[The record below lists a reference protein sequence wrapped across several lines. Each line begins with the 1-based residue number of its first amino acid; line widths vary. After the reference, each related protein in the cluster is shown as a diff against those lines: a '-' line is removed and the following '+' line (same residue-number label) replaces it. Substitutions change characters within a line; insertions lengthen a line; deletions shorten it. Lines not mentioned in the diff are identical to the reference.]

1 MLNLQEMKTNLL
13 KKVAIMLIDNKI
25 FQIVGV
31 LLIAAFTLGF
41 GIGAVT
47 EYSLTTKNKVVTEVY
62 VVKQGDTLM
71 EICAEY
77 RKRDCRNPYILEYL
91 DEIRRLNPHIDS
103 NLQIGDELKI
113 QYKVSGNN

>member
-1 MLNLQEMKTNLL
+1 MKTEIL
-13 KKVAIMLIDNKI
+13 KKLATTLIDNKI

-31 LLIAAFTLGF
+31 VFIAAFTLGF
-41 GIGAVT
+41 LSGAIT

-77 RKRDCRNPYILEYL
+77 RKRDFRNPYILEYM
-91 DEIRRLNPHIDS
+91 DEIRRLNPQIDT
-103 NLQIGDELKI
+103 NLQVGEELKI
-113 QYKVSGNN
+113 QYKVGDDK

>member
-1 MLNLQEMKTNLL
+1 MK
-13 KKVAIMLIDNKI
+13 NKI
-25 FQIVGV
+25 LRV
-31 LLIAAFTLGF
+31 AAVVFFAGLTLGF
-41 GIGAVT
+41 FTGAVT

-103 NLQIGDELKI
+103 NLQIGDALKI
-113 QYKVSGNN
+113 QYKEKADE

>member
-1 MLNLQEMKTNLL
+1 MKDKIL
-13 KKVAIMLIDNKI
+13 KVALVV
-25 FQIVGV
+25 FFAG
-31 LLIAAFTLGF
+31 LTLGF
-41 GIGAVT
+41 FTGAVT

-113 QYKVSGNN
+113 QYKEKADD

>member
-1 MLNLQEMKTNLL
+1 MKDKLL
-13 KKVAIMLIDNKI
+13 KVALVV
-25 FQIVGV
+25 FFAG
-31 LLIAAFTLGF
+31 LTLGF
-41 GIGAVT
+41 FTGAVT

-91 DEIRRLNPHIDS
+91 DEIRRLNPNVDT
-103 NLQIGDELKI
+103 NLQVGDELKI
-113 QYKVSGNN
+113 QYREQSK

>member
-1 MLNLQEMKTNLL
+1 MKDKILR
-13 KKVAIMLIDNKI
+13 VALVV
-25 FQIVGV
+25 FFAG
-31 LLIAAFTLGF
+31 LTLGF
-41 GIGAVT
+41 FTGAVT

-113 QYKVSGNN
+113 QYKEKADE

>member
-1 MLNLQEMKTNLL
+1 MKNEML
-13 KKVAIMLIDNKI
+13 KKLAATLIDSKI

-31 LLIAAFTLGF
+31 VFIAAFTLGF
-41 GIGAVT
+41 LSGAIT

-77 RKRDCRNPYILEYL
+77 RKRDFRNPYILEYM
-91 DEIRRLNPHIDS
+91 DEIRRLNPQIDT
-103 NLQIGDELKI
+103 NLQVGEEIKI
-113 QYKVSGNN
+113 QYKEKSDE

>member
-1 MLNLQEMKTNLL
+1 MKKEIL
-13 KKVAIMLIDNKI
+13 KKLAATLIDNKI

-31 LLIAAFTLGF
+31 VFIAAFTLGF
-41 GIGAVT
+41 LSGAIT

-77 RKRDCRNPYILEYL
+77 RKRDFRNPYILEYM
-91 DEIRRLNPHIDS
+91 DEIRRLNPQIDT
-103 NLQIGDELKI
+103 NLQVGDQLKI
-113 QYKVSGNN
+113 QYKVGDDK

>member
-1 MLNLQEMKTNLL
+1 MKTKIL
-13 KKVAIMLIDNKI
+13 KKLAITLIDNKI

-31 LLIAAFTLGF
+31 VFIAAFTLGF
-41 GIGAVT
+41 LSGAIT

-77 RKRDCRNPYILEYL
+77 RKRDFRNPYILEYM
-91 DEIRRLNPHIDS
+91 DEIRRLNPQIDT
-103 NLQIGDELKI
+103 NLQVGEELKI
-113 QYKVSGNN
+113 QYKVGDDK

>member
-1 MLNLQEMKTNLL
+1 MKNEIL
-13 KKVAIMLIDNKI
+13 KKLAATLIDNKI

-31 LLIAAFTLGF
+31 VFIAAFTLGF
-41 GIGAVT
+41 LSGAIT

-77 RKRDCRNPYILEYL
+77 RKRDFRNPYILEYM
-91 DEIRRLNPHIDS
+91 DEIRRLNPQIDT
-103 NLQIGDELKI
+103 NLQVGEELKI
-113 QYKVSGNN
+113 QYKEKADE

>member
-1 MLNLQEMKTNLL
+1 MKDKILR
-13 KKVAIMLIDNKI
+13 VALVV
-25 FQIVGV
+25 FFAG
-31 LLIAAFTLGF
+31 LTLGF
-41 GIGAVT
+41 FTGAVT

-113 QYKVSGNN
+113 QYKEKADD